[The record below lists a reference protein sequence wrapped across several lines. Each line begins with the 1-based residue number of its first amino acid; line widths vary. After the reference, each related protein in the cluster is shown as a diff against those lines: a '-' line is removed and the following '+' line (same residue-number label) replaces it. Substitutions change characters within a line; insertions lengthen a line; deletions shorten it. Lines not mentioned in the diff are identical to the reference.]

1 MEADDEDD
9 DIRLALLMTMLINK
23 TKRPLMKRRKTK
35 TSEVVQGVGAWTHS
49 V

>member
-9 DIRLALLMTMLINK
+9 DIRLALLMTMLNK